1 MPMVYEKNAFSTPF
15 LRGYK
20 LLKIPIVNAAGT
32 PAWPELFPLSR
43 IDQLRETVGA
53 RHFSS
58 QMMLECTPLE
68 RARLDPGG
76 VKFYD
81 AEFDTRTAHIGEFH
95 ITGMTLYWDPA
106 TGRRHRDGSACV
118 LLYRDDKNRHIFI
131 HDILYLTV
139 SDDEMFPLSR
149 QCDMVL
155 DFMCARSLHR
165 ITLETNGLGIGVP
178 EIMHD
183 CATKRGANIYV
194 NRIQNHKSKSD
205 RILNAIEPALSTG
218 RLHAHTRVQNTPLM
232 AEMLGWSP
240 IGANGIHDDG
250 LDAVAGAIAD
260 TPIPVR
266 AIGTQIQTFT
276 ANTNFKI

>member
-20 LLKIPIVNAAGT
+20 LLKIPIVSATGT

-43 IDQLRETVGA
+43 IEDLRETVGA

-76 VKFYD
+76 VKFYES
-81 AEFDTRTAHIGEFH
+81 EFDPLVARIGEFH

-106 TGRRHRDGSACV
+106 TGRKKRDGSTCV
-118 LLYRDDKNRHIFI
+118 LLYRDDNSHMVFI

-155 DFMCARSLHR
+155 DFMSARGLRR
-165 ITLETNGLGIGVP
+165 ITIETNGLGIGLP
-178 EIMHD
+178 EIMRD
-183 CATKRGANIYV
+183 CAGKRGANICV
-194 NRIQNHKSKSD
+194 NKIQNNKPKSD
-205 RILNAIEPALSTG
+205 RILNAIEPLLSTG
-218 RLHAHTRVQNTPLM
+218 RLYAHARVQSTPLI

-240 IGANGIHDDG
+240 VGANGIHDDG
-250 LDAVAGAIAD
+250 LDAVAGAIGDSPIPIRPAG
-260 TPIPVR
+260 TPI
-266 AIGTQIQTFT
+266 QTYT
-276 ANTNFKI
+276 ANTNFLV

>member
-20 LLKIPIVNAAGT
+20 LLKIPIVNATGA

-43 IDQLRETVGA
+43 IDQLRQTVGA

-76 VKFYD
+76 LKFYD
-81 AEFDTRTAHIGEFH
+81 TEFDARVARIGEFH

-106 TGRRHRDGSACV
+106 TGRRHRDNSTCV
-118 LLYRDDKNRHIFI
+118 LLCRDDKTRQIFI

-139 SDDEMFPLSR
+139 PDDEMFPLSR

-155 DFMCARSLHR
+155 DFMGAHGLRH
-165 ITLETNGLGIGVP
+165 ITIETNGLGIGLP
-178 EIMHD
+178 EIMRD
-183 CATKRGANIYV
+183 CAGKRGANICV
-194 NRIQNHKSKSD
+194 NKIQNNKPKSD
-205 RILNAIEPALSTG
+205 RILNAIEPLLSTG
-218 RLHAHTRVQNTPLM
+218 RLYAHTRVQNTPLL

-240 IGANGIHDDG
+240 VGANGIHDDG
-250 LDAVAGAIAD
+250 LDAIAGAILD

-266 AIGTQIQTFT
+266 PAGTTIQTYT
-276 ANTNFKI
+276 AKTNFKI

>member
-20 LLKIPIVNAAGT
+20 LLKIPIVNATGA

-43 IDQLRETVGA
+43 IDELRQTVGV

-58 QMMLECTPLE
+58 QMMLECVPLE

-76 VKFYD
+76 IKFYD
-81 AEFDTRTAHIGEFH
+81 AEFDARTACIGEFH

-106 TGRRHRDGSACV
+106 TGRRHRDNSTCV
-118 LLYRDDKNRHIFI
+118 LLYRDDKTRQIFI

-139 SDDEMFPLSR
+139 PDDEMFPLSR

-155 DFMCARSLHR
+155 DFMSARRLHR
-165 ITLETNGLGIGVP
+165 ITIETNGLGIGLP
-178 EIMHD
+178 EIMRD
-183 CATKRGANIYV
+183 CVVRRGANICV
-194 NRIQNHKSKSD
+194 NKIQNNKPKSD
-205 RILNAIEPALSTG
+205 RILNAVEPLLSTG
-218 RLHAHTRVQNTPLM
+218 RLYAHVRVQNTPLL

-240 IGANGIHDDG
+240 VGANGIHDDG
-250 LDAVAGAIAD
+250 LDAIAGAIGD

-266 AIGTQIQTFT
+266 AVGTQIQTFT
-276 ANTNFKI
+276 ANTNFVV

>member
-1 MPMVYEKNAFSTPF
+1 MPIVYEKNAFSTPF

-20 LLKIPIVNAAGT
+20 LLKIPIVNTDSA

-43 IDQLRETVGA
+43 IEDLRQTVGA

-81 AEFDTRTAHIGEFH
+81 AEFDTRTAHIDEFH

-106 TGRRHRDGSACV
+106 TGRRHRDNSTCV
-118 LLYRDDKNRHIFI
+118 LLYRDDNSRRFFV

-139 SDDEMFPLSR
+139 SDDELFPLSR

-155 DFMCARSLHR
+155 DFMCARGLRR
-165 ITLETNGLGIGVP
+165 ITIETNGLGIGLP
-178 EIMHD
+178 EIMRD
-183 CATKRGANIYV
+183 CAVRRGANIYV
-194 NRIQNHKSKSD
+194 NRAQNNKPKSD
-205 RILNAIEPALSTG
+205 RILNAIEPLLSTG

-250 LDAVAGAIAD
+250 LDAVAGAITD
-260 TPIPVR
+260 TPTPVR
-266 AIGTQIQTFT
+266 AIGTSIKTFS